1 MLPHAPLTG
10 CDRARTGFGAML
22 APFPA
27 YPPAMTPRNAALLL
41 TLALS
46 SVLTACGGD
55 NVKPSP
61 PPASKPVATAA
72 KPVKIGVA
80 LGGGAAKGFAHIGV
94 IKMLEANGFE
104 PVVVSGT
111 SAGSVVGALYASGM
125 NAFEMQQKAVALDEA
140 SIRDLRLFSGG
151 LIQGQ
156 KLQDYVNAQV
166 KNLPAERLKKP
177 FAAVA
182 TQLETGD
189 RAVFVRGNVGQAV
202 RASSSIPGVFE
213 PVTIGGKT
221 YVDGGVVSPVPVDA
235 AKQLGAE
242 FVIAVDISS
251 KASGQKPS
259 GMLGAVNQSIT
270 IMGQRLGEQ
279 ELARAN
285 VIIRPQVLD
294 IGAAD
299 FEQRGR
305 AILEGEKA
313 AMAAMPQI
321 RAGVAKLQQQRAQA
335 ATAQSEQ
342 RRQAHQACLDARS
355 RMDKLRGNETMCS
368 ATSP

>member
-1 MLPHAPLTG
+1 
-10 CDRARTGFGAML
+10 ML

-27 YPPAMTPRNAALLL
+27 YPFIMKPRNARLLL
-41 TLALS
+41 SLSLFGLLA
-46 SVLTACGGD
+46 ACGGE
-55 NVKPSP
+55 NTRPTA
-61 PPASKPVATAA
+61 PARPAVPGTPA

-125 NAFEMQQKAVALDEA
+125 NAFDMQQKAVSLDQA
-140 SIRDLRLFSGG
+140 SIRDVRLFSGG

-166 KNLPAERLKKP
+166 GNKPAEQLKKP

-182 TQLETGD
+182 TQLETGE

-202 RASSSIPGVFE
+202 RASSSVPGVFE
-213 PVTIGGKT
+213 PVSIGGKT
-221 YVDGGVVSPVPVDA
+221 FVDGGVVSPVPVDA
-235 AKQLGAE
+235 ARQLGAE

-251 KASGQKPS
+251 KASGQRPGS
-259 GMLGAVNQSIT
+259 LLGTVNQSIA

-279 ELARAN
+279 ELARAD
-285 VIIRPQVLD
+285 VVIRPQVLD

-321 RAGVAKLQQQRAQA
+321 RAGIARLQQAHATSARDADARAGAAAAEAYQR
-335 ATAQSEQ
+335 
-342 RRQAHQACLDARS
+342 CLDGRS
-355 RMDKLRGNETMCS
+355 RLDKLRGKEGDC
-368 ATSP
+368 AAPAR